1 MQYDGLGVQEGDA
14 LELQQGVVQGVSG
27 EIPHPL
33 GHHDSHHDGQ
43 QELDVVGD
51 LHLKVSVGDSER
63 SGWLVYGRE
72 TAKYI

>member
-1 MQYDGLGVQEGDA
+1 MQYDRLGVQEGDA

-33 GHHDSHHDGQ
+33 GNHDSYHDGQ

-51 LHLKVSVGDSER
+51 LHLQVSVEGQ
-63 SGWLVYGRE
+63 
-72 TAKYI
+72 